1 MREQM
6 SVKQHSH
13 TMLIK
18 LDALVDLQVGYILW
32 KFDKAIEARGGDP
45 DIERLQ
51 AARNRDPDFLTYV
64 DEDDLGYDV
73 YFESFKEDLKEN
85 YEGIFKKAPVVHS
98 INKIA
103 EVFSSPKNAEVGS
116 CEILTL
122 NPLETRLVKERF
134 PDFIVSEMPA
144 THKIN
149 FARYARIVLSDID
162 DVFLFPQI
170 RYKHIAILDYPR
182 NFEVIGNEVTFK
194 KAPVLAFRVS
204 NEFEVIRPI

>member
-1 MREQM
+1 M
-6 SVKQHSH
+6 SAKQHSH

-32 KFDKAIEARGGDP
+32 KFADAIEQRMEAP
-45 DIERLQ
+45 DVERLQ
-51 AARNRDPDFLTYV
+51 RSRSTDPDFLTYI
-64 DEDDLGYDV
+64 DEDDFDYDT
-73 YFESFKEDLKEN
+73 YFQFFKEDLKEN
-85 YEGIFKKAPVVHS
+85 YEAIFRASPVVPN
-98 INKIA
+98 INKIC
-103 EVFSSPKNAEVGS
+103 EVFGAPGGNEVGS

-122 NPLETRLVKERF
+122 NALETHLAQERF
-134 PDFIVSEMPA
+134 PKLSISEMPA

-149 FARYARIVLSDID
+149 FARYARVIVSDID

-182 NFEVIGNEVTFK
+182 NFEVIGNEATFK
-194 KAPVLAFRVS
+194 RAPVLAFRVS